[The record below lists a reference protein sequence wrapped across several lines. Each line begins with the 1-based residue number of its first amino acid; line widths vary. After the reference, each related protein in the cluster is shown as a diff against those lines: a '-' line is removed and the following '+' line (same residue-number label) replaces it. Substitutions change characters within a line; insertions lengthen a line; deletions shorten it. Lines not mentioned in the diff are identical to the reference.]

1 MKAIDS
7 RFLKL
12 ILLKRLAVLDEFTRK
27 SSTIELGRA
36 IRARDVIAVPECL
49 FMVRRVSKCIRSDN

>member
-49 FMVRRVSKCIRSDN
+49 FMVRRVSKFIRSDN